1 MMSAIGFM
9 TVLNAL
15 RLYED
20 GLPEIPEEDDGKGT
34 RIVLDSSAW
43 TGR

>member
-15 RLYED
+15 RIHED
-20 GLPEIPEEDDGKGT
+20 GLPPEDDDNADDGHG
-34 RIVLDSSAW
+34 IVVHAAAW